1 MSGNFLQGADYLLRG
16 FRMLGKP
23 GIRRFVWIPLT
34 INVAL
39 FAALMTYSVN
49 KFSGWVTYLLGLIPS
64 WLEFLQWLLWPVFI
78 LLLIIIVVFTFTIVA
93 NLIASPFN
101 GLLAEKVEESVTQ
114 RRPPSANESV
124 WGTVASV
131 PRSVGRELSK
141 LLYILPV
148 ALLIWIV
155 TLIPTINIVSPVLWL
170 CWGAWMMAIQYGDY
184 PADNNRIRFKS
195 FRRILAGQRLL
206 SLGFGAAVLG
216 ATMIPGVNLLV
227 IPSAI
232 CGATLLWCERL
243 RPVRSPQDGQRLT

>member
-34 INVAL
+34 INIAL

-101 GLLAEKVEESVTQ
+101 G
-114 RRPPSANESV
+114 

-131 PRSVGRELSK
+131 PRSLARELSK

-148 ALLIWIV
+148 ALLIWIL

-216 ATMIPGVNLLV
+216 ATMIPGVNLFV

-243 RPVRSPQDGQRLT
+243 RPVRSSQDGQRLT

>member
-1 MSGNFLQGADYLLRG
+1 MQGNLLQGAEYLLRG
-16 FRMLGKP
+16 FRLLGKP

-34 INVAL
+34 INIAL
-39 FAALMTYSVN
+39 FAALMNYSVN

-64 WLEFLQWLLWPVFI
+64 RLEFLQWLLWPIFI
-78 LLLIIIVVFTFTIVA
+78 LLLIIIVVFSFTIVA
-93 NLIASPFN
+93 NLLSAPFN
-101 GLLAEKVEESVTQ
+101 GLLAEKVEQRVTKQ
-114 RRPPSANESV
+114 LPPSASESV

-131 PRSVGRELSK
+131 PRSLGREVSK

-155 TLIPTINIVSPVLWL
+155 TLIPTINVISPLLWL
-170 CWGAWMMAIQYGDY
+170 GWGAWMMAIQYGDY
-184 PADNNRIRFKS
+184 PADNNRITFKN
-195 FRRILAGQRLL
+195 FRRILGRQRLT

-216 ATMIPGVNLLV
+216 ATMIPGINLFV

-243 RPVRSPQDGQRLT
+243 QPKNHPMGH

>member
-1 MSGNFLQGADYLLRG
+1 MSGNLLQGAQYLLRG

-34 INVAL
+34 INIAM

-49 KFSGWVTYLLGLIPS
+49 KFSDWITYLLGLIPS
-64 WLEFLQWLLWPVFI
+64 WLDFLQWLLWPIFI

-93 NLIASPFN
+93 NLISAPFN
-101 GLLAEKVEESVTQ
+101 GLLAEKVEQQVTQ
-114 RRPPSANESV
+114 RRPPSANESA

-131 PRSVGRELSK
+131 PRSLAREVSK

-148 ALLIWIV
+148 ALLIWIL
-155 TLIPTINIVSPVLWL
+155 TLIPSINIISPVLWL
-170 CWGAWMMAIQYGDY
+170 FWGAWMMAIQYGDY
-184 PADNNRIRFKS
+184 PADNNRIKFKS
-195 FRRILAGQRLL
+195 FRQILASQRLL
-206 SLGFGAAVLG
+206 SLGFGAAVLV
-216 ATMIPGVNLLV
+216 ATMIPGVNLFV

-243 RPVRSPQDGQRLT
+243 HPTTNTNLQ